1 VASVELAELELT
13 ELIVGV
19 GFDGLVEGFDGDG
32 LDSLTKSNFDS
43 SLAPKEI
50 SCGGRGG
57 FF

>member
-32 LDSLTKSNFDS
+32 LDSLTKSI
-43 SLAPKEI
+43 LIQA
-50 SCGGRGG
+50 
-57 FF
+57 